1 MSLSQ
6 KIEGAG
12 VTGVNT
18 VDAGA
23 GAGAGAPDATPKAG
37 KVGKQV
43 TEDFKNQG
51 QDILSKMSDDE
62 KLALGSKRDTVAFKG
77 VIVDPK
83 SNQSIKKGNR
93 VEKGKVVMGYVL
105 KFLEDTDIPFAPYSK
120 FAGKNDKLAVVY
132 PEKSRHVTAGSTEY
146 LNVYEAMRLVTR
158 PEYSGMFTGE
168 GSEVFIRPASSG
180 SREVPLP
187 TFSSPGAGS
196 IKDNPVEA
204 AEVINGEAVVKEE
217 FKASFSGWFEKKR
230 LVGGDG
236 KTTKKNKAGDSAMIL
251 AAAFN
256 AYFDKRNNE
265 AAGQQ

>member
-12 VTGVNT
+12 VTGVEAVT
-18 VDAGA
+18 ADAGA
-23 GAGAGAPDATPKAG
+23 TTPDATKVG

-43 TEDFKNQG
+43 TEEFKNQG
-51 QDILSKMSDDE
+51 QDILSNLSEDE
-62 KLALGSKRDTVAFKG
+62 KAALGSKRDTVAFKG

-83 SNQSIKKGNR
+83 SNQSIKKGNE
-93 VEKGKVVMGYVL
+93 VKKGKVVMGYVL

-132 PEKSRHVTAGSTEY
+132 PEKSRHVAAGSTEY

-168 GSEVFIRPASSG
+168 GYEVFIRPASSG

-196 IKDNPVEA
+196 IKDNPIEA
-204 AEVINGEAVVKEE
+204 AEVINGEAVVKDE
-217 FKASFSGWFEKKR
+217 FKASFAGWFEKKR
-230 LVGGDG
+230 LVGGEG
-236 KTTKKNKAGDSAMIL
+236 KTAKKNKAGDSAMIL